1 MEFLLLRAMMF
12 SRCCS
17 GLVTYAGH
25 VVGTSGSGLVTYAG
39 HVVYARGSGLV
50 TYSSHAVGTSGS
62 GLLPMLAI
70 L

>member
-1 MEFLLLRAMMF
+1 MEFLLLLAMMF

-25 VVGTSGSGLVTYAG
+25 VVVTSGSGLVTYAG
-39 HVVYARGSGLV
+39 HVVYAG
-50 TYSSHAVGTSGS
+50 GS